1 MRYAKAVL
9 LGAFCALLLAGCSG
23 KGEANVQSTGK
34 VSSPESPVT
43 EDAGEP
49 ERPPETTQSQKTV
62 QGSETTFPEM
72 SQTAGLEE
80 HSDGE
85 QERFERVET
94 KDYIFEFPA
103 GWQGKYRIEDKDG
116 TPPYVLVQ
124 QKASYEKM
132 GDGLLFGIA
141 AYRDGS
147 YVNLPDY
154 HIWAYDKETVY
165 VMSEPTDVCFYTEDE
180 AVRAEY
186 SDMAASIEAIR
197 KTFRVKEGN
206 AGYDGDQYIFPNS
219 SYIYLKEEDLWNLT
233 QESLRIAKNEIFAR
247 HGYQFRTQEL
257 AEYFSKRD
265 WYEGKIPAGEFDSGV
280 FNEFEAANVSLIAK
294 YEEQKKTQ

>member
-23 KGEANVQSTGK
+23 KGEVNVQSTGK
-34 VSSPESPVT
+34 VSSPESTVT

-49 ERPPETTQSQKTV
+49 ERPPETTQSQKTL

-116 TPPYVLVQ
+116 TPP
-124 QKASYEKM
+124 
-132 GDGLLFGIA
+132 
-141 AYRDGS
+141 
-147 YVNLPDY
+147 
-154 HIWAYDKETVY
+154 
-165 VMSEPTDVCFYTEDE
+165 
-180 AVRAEY
+180 
-186 SDMAASIEAIR
+186 
-197 KTFRVKEGN
+197 
-206 AGYDGDQYIFPNS
+206 
-219 SYIYLKEEDLWNLT
+219 
-233 QESLRIAKNEIFAR
+233 
-247 HGYQFRTQEL
+247 
-257 AEYFSKRD
+257 
-265 WYEGKIPAGEFDSGV
+265 
-280 FNEFEAANVSLIAK
+280 
-294 YEEQKKTQ
+294 

>member
-34 VSSPESPVT
+34 VSSPESTVT

-49 ERPPETTQSQKTV
+49 ERPPETTQSQKIV

-116 TPPYVLVQ
+116 TPPMCWYSKKHLMKKWVTGCCLELQ
-124 QKASYEKM
+124 RIGM
-132 GDGLLFGIA
+132 G
-141 AYRDGS
+141 
-147 YVNLPDY
+147 
-154 HIWAYDKETVY
+154 
-165 VMSEPTDVCFYTEDE
+165 VM
-180 AVRAEY
+180 
-186 SDMAASIEAIR
+186 
-197 KTFRVKEGN
+197 
-206 AGYDGDQYIFPNS
+206 
-219 SYIYLKEEDLWNLT
+219 
-233 QESLRIAKNEIFAR
+233 
-247 HGYQFRTQEL
+247 
-257 AEYFSKRD
+257 
-265 WYEGKIPAGEFDSGV
+265 
-280 FNEFEAANVSLIAK
+280 
-294 YEEQKKTQ
+294 